1 MKIFPLNGKLPNN
14 NRVWEDKGMTHV
26 GHQRVLEDKDVSNWL
41 STLET
46 LTSEEEDKLV
56 YQGWK
61 CLQVKEREM
70 LDLLYIRGENV
81 CLWEKC
87 CLCSWCRGLLVDM
100 ISRF

>member
-1 MKIFPLNGKLPNN
+1 MKIFPLNGKLPDN

-26 GHQRVLEDKDVSNWL
+26 GHQRVLEDKDVSCWL

-61 CLQVKEREM
+61 CLQVKERECV
-70 LDLLYIRGENV
+70 LQEECPTN
-81 CLWEKC
+81 
-87 CLCSWCRGLLVDM
+87 LVFFLKRKS
-100 ISRF
+100 IVTNIIIPNNFFII